1 MTDWVGGS
9 ENRNYGIREKN
20 GISARDLFWLLF
32 LLIPITGSLVFHLW
46 VRSQITDTGYK
57 IQELSHI
64 EESLT
69 RAREKL
75 AVKEEILQSPD
86 RIDRIA
92 RVSLGMQP
100 LRPEQ
105 VLSPRTQYVPV
116 DRSIMAVAGNYGR

>member
-20 GISARDLFWLLF
+20 GMSARDMFWLLF

-57 IQELSHI
+57 IQELSRI

-75 AVKEEILQSPD
+75 VVKEEILQSPD

-92 RVSLGMQP
+92 RASLGMQP

-105 VLSPRTQYVPV
+105 VLSSRTTYVAV
-116 DRSIMAVAGNYGR
+116 DRSVTAMAGNYGR